1 MYRELKAVHD
11 NSHLHRAVLRSLQ
24 RPFTVL
30 LTNLSGQLLPTLA
43 APAFHAVPS
52 VSNQFAFPNAVQIHA
67 LSLAKFAE
75 EMLQVF
81 DDLHLGTD
89 ADIRG
94 DGLKSI
100 RDGFVS
106 VINRVLNP
114 FIASIRAELIPLVE
128 ALETPNTS
136 VSKLPPGSKSTTVYH
151 PSIVSLQTV
160 LPVYARALTNCTT
173 SVLSHATLA
182 SLLIPVLWRAMVALA
197 HRTDKPSP
205 LLVVDDVK
213 KRRGSPTHST
223 TPPLTPPPGRF
234 MIKLPPSRPPSP
246 PMIAL
251 YASAAADCKAL
262 HELLVSLPRPSAE
275 HASTRLAREAV
286 DEAFE
291 GLRTM
296 PALLE
301 AAKNKSVTSDNVE
314 TAAQKLNA
322 LSAEIPS
329 LIALPIV
336 LRAYGSSGASSV
348 PTLLGIPEAEYRKAC
363 LSGFSRAEECTVP
376 IAQQVMDI
384 LETDS
389 VSNQIILRWLEL
401 ELLETETEDISP

>member
-1 MYRELKAVHD
+1 MSA
-11 NSHLHRAVLRSLQ
+11 
-24 RPFTVL
+24 
-30 LTNLSGQLLPTLA
+30 QLLSSLA
-43 APAFHAVPS
+43 SPAFHAVPS
-52 VSNQFAFPNAVQIHA
+52 VPNLSPFPNAVQLHA

-75 EMLQVF
+75 EMIQVF
-81 DDLHLGTD
+81 DDLRLATD

-106 VINRVLNP
+106 VINRVINP

-128 ALETPNTS
+128 ALETPNPSTPK
-136 VSKLPPGSKSTTVYH
+136 VPAGSKSNVVHH
-151 PSIVSLQTV
+151 PSIVSLQAL
-160 LPVYARALTNCTT
+160 LPVYTRALTTYTT

-182 SLLIPVLWRAMVALA
+182 SLLISVLWRAMVALS
-197 HRTDKPSP
+197 HRAGKPLP
-205 LLVVDDVK
+205 PAAVEEVK

-246 PMIAL
+246 PMPVSV
-251 YASAAADCKAL
+251 ASAAADCKAL
-262 HELLVSLPRPSAE
+262 HELLVSLPRPSAD
-275 HASTRLAREAV
+275 HSSTSLAREAV

-291 GLRTM
+291 GLRTL

-301 AAKNKSVTSDNVE
+301 AAKSKAFASDNVE
-314 TAAQKLNA
+314 AAAQKLNI

-336 LRAYGSSGASSV
+336 LHAYGSRGATSVSG
-348 PTLLGIPEAEYRKAC
+348 LLGISEEEYRKAC

-376 IAQQVMDI
+376 IVQQVMDV

-389 VSNQIILRWLEL
+389 VSYQIILRWLEL
-401 ELLETETEDISP
+401 ELLETETEDVSP